1 MDPRIGEIV
10 RFHHENYDG
19 SGYPHGLAGDAIPLL
34 ARMTRIWDSFDAIT
48 MHRPYHQGVSS
59 DQALR
64 ILERDAHC
72 YDPDLLKQFCIMVR
86 GNRLTE
92 L

>member
-1 MDPRIGEIV
+1 
-10 RFHHENYDG
+10 
-19 SGYPHGLAGDAIPLL
+19 
-34 ARMTRIWDSFDAIT
+34 MTRIWDSFDAIT
-48 MHRPYHQGVSS
+48 MNCPYHQSVSS

-72 YDPDLLKQFCIMVR
+72 YDPDLLRQFCVMVR